1 MIEANFDIDA
11 LITKAGDD
19 AEAFLSDIVVAMRLA
34 CLDVVTMA
42 RSLPSPPATMRD
54 KPHQPNYIDDTG
66 YLRSSI
72 GFALYNDGVCIT
84 QDFMPTEGE
93 NSAGGMEVA
102 KQTASQV
109 ATQYRTGI
117 VAVIV
122 CGADYAAAVESRGYD
137 VLTGST
143 KEMQKIFKKHI
154 DEVKA
159 AHGL

>member
-1 MIEANFDIDA
+1 MIKATFDIDA
-11 LITKAGDD
+11 LITKAGDN
-19 AEAFLSDIVVAMRLA
+19 AEAFLSGIVVAMRLA

-42 RSLPSPPATMRD
+42 RALPSPPATN

-93 NSAGGMEVA
+93 NSAGGMEAA

-109 ATQYRTGI
+109 AAQYSTGI